1 MATTAL
7 EIDGKKLKIMTL
19 PAPVNKTDDENDV
32 KVFTQVTLYSCD
44 QDFMPMDVGAVTIHE
59 DDEETYHRNL
69 REVAH
74 QAGHFIPDQSTDYKW
89 NPGYNPAEDTND
101 GSETAL

>member
-7 EIDGKKLKIMTL
+7 EIGGKKLKIMTI
-19 PAPVNKTDDENDV
+19 PAPVSKTDDENDV
-32 KVFTQVTLYSCD
+32 KITLYDCD
-44 QDFMPMDVGAVTIHE
+44 QDFMPMDLGAVTIHE
-59 DDEETYHRNL
+59 DDEETYHRQL

-74 QAGHFIPDQSTDYKW
+74 QAGHFVSSQSTDYKW

>member
-7 EIDGKKLKIMTL
+7 EIDGRKLKIMTTSEY
-19 PAPVNKTDDENDV
+19 VSKTDNENQL
-32 KVFTQVTLYSCD
+32 KLFTKVTLYSCD
-44 QDFMPMDVGAVTIHE
+44 SDFMPADVGAVTIHE

-69 REVAH
+69 RAVAH
-74 QAGHFIPDQSTDYKW
+74 QAGHFVPDQSTDYKW

>member
-7 EIDGKKLKIMTL
+7 EIGGKKLKIMTI
-19 PAPVNKTDDENDV
+19 PAPVSKTDDENDV
-32 KVFTQVTLYSCD
+32 KMFTKVTLYECD
-44 QDFMPMDVGAVTIHE
+44 QDFMPMDLGAVTIHE
-59 DDEETYHRNL
+59 DDEETYHRQL
-69 REVAH
+69 REVAN
-74 QAGHFIPDQSTDYKW
+74 QSGHFVSSQSTDYKW